1 MWEGKTSSF
10 SFVVIWFILDIFSHT
25 FDRFTNLTNIKL
37 NQYSF
42 EFLNK
47 SHLFLFYHCQT
58 LIVKLSLLGEGVRC
72 FGSVWNPVLFLDEVI
87 FREQGELFRLAIQF
101 NHHPTSFGHLYPVL
115 LKKKVSHQLTKNK
128 RGHESF
134 ILQWGSKLPLRFCG
148 IWFCSPSWRQTTVS
162 VWECKPHSN
171 SPSSFS
177 HLLSRWYQIT
187 DPLLPAVLSTCSSG
201 CHKTGHGAF
210 LHGRGQDVIG
220 VGN

>member
-115 LKKKVSHQLTKNK
+115 FKKKCLTPVNEKQK
-128 RGHESF
+128 RSWVIHPPVGVKTAIEVLWYL
-134 ILQWGSKLPLRFCG
+134 ILFAFLEADYSECVRM
-148 IWFCSPSWRQTTVS
+148 QTPQQFPV
-162 VWECKPHSN
+162 
-171 SPSSFS
+171 
-177 HLLSRWYQIT
+177 Q
-187 DPLLPAVLSTCSSG
+187 LLPSAEQMIPNNWSPAACCPFHL
-201 CHKTGHGAF
+201 F
-210 LHGRGQDVIG
+210 LGMP
-220 VGN
+220 